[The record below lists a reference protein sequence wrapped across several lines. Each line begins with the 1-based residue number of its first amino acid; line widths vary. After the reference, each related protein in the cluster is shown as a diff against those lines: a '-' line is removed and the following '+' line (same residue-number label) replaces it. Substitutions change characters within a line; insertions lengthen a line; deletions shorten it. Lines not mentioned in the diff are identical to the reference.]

1 MTDLKG
7 KTAIIT
13 GAGAGIGRSIALTF
27 AKCGAQVAIADINLA
42 GAESVVK
49 EIEALGGEAL
59 ASETNVS
66 DIEQA
71 GVLVEKV
78 VDCFGKLD
86 ILINNAGLPSQ
97 YKNGTPEEVWDL
109 GIEQTLSSV
118 QRMSSAALAALT
130 ANGNGVILNI
140 CSIAGNKFGTDI
152 AWYSAAKSGVTGLTR
167 HQATTFGPRGL
178 RSNCL
183 CLGIIN
189 TPRTAFIQN
198 RPEALKR
205 YVERIPVGRI
215 GEVDDVG
222 PAAAFLASDD
232 AGFITGAQLIV
243 DGGMTITGI
252 VG

>member
-1 MTDLKG
+1 MTDLTG
-7 KTAIIT
+7 KTVIIT

-27 AKCGAQVAIADINLA
+27 AKCGVQVAIADINLA

-66 DIEQA
+66 DTEQA
-71 GVLVEKV
+71 KALVDKV
-78 VDCFGKLD
+78 VERFGKLD

-97 YKNGTPEEVWDL
+97 YKQGTPEEVWDL

-118 QRMSSAALAALT
+118 QRMSRAALRTLT

-140 CSIAGNKFGTDI
+140 CSIAGNKFGTDV
-152 AWYSAAKSGVTGLTR
+152 AWYSAAKAGVTGLTR
-167 HQATTFGPRGL
+167 HQATTFGPKGL

-189 TPRTAFIQN
+189 TPRTAFIQDN
-198 RPEALKR
+198 PDALER
-205 YVERIPVGRI
+205 YLERIPVGRI
-215 GEVDDVG
+215 GEADDVG
-222 PAAAFLASDD
+222 PAAAFLVSDD
-232 AGFITGAQLIV
+232 AGFISGAQLIM
-243 DGGMTITGI
+243 DGGMTVTG

>member
-1 MTDLKG
+1 MTDLSG

-13 GAGAGIGRSIALTF
+13 GAGAGIGRSIALVF

-59 ASETNVS
+59 ASETNVA
-66 DIEQA
+66 DTEQA
-71 GVLVEKV
+71 KELVKKV
-78 VDCFGKLD
+78 VNRFGKLD
-86 ILINNAGLPSQ
+86 ILVNNAGLPSQ
-97 YKNGTPEEVWDL
+97 YKTGTSEEVWDL

-118 QRMSSAALAALT
+118 QRMSKAALRTLT

-140 CSIAGNKFGTDI
+140 CSIAGNKFGTDV

-167 HQATTFGPRGL
+167 HQATTFGPKGL

-189 TPRTAFIQN
+189 TPRTAFIQDN
-198 RPEALKR
+198 LEALGT
-205 YVERIPVGRI
+205 YLQRIPVGRI

-222 PAAAFLASDD
+222 PAAAFLVSDD
-232 AGFITGAQLIV
+232 AGFVSGAQLIM
-243 DGGMTITGI
+243 DGGMTVMG